1 MRETKFRAWDKKEKR
16 MSKPFEIGDLTGYE
30 GEGGSWVFYQERDGD
45 DTFDFSNNN
54 KSLLSNIELLQYT
67 GLKDKNK
74 IEGYFSDIV
83 KFQFTTSKCYGNPT
97 TIDLVGEIKENSHC
111 HSCIMV
117 KSKEYNIDNIFNGE
131 IIGNIYE
138 NPELLKQ

>member
-67 GLKDKNK
+67 GLKDKNGK
-74 IEGYFSDIV
+74 EIYESDILSGDYPDEV
-83 KFQFTTSKCYGNPT
+83 FFDKERGQWMVRNSQNPDDT
-97 TIDLVGEIKENSHC
+97 LWEILR
-111 HSCIMV
+111 
-117 KSKEYNIDNIFNGE
+117 DNNCE
-131 IIGNIYE
+131 VIGNIYE
-138 NPELLKQ
+138 NKDLLTK